1 MPTRSVRVPFILACA
16 VLLAA
21 CTSLGSKLE
30 APDLEVVG
38 EAADSAE
45 LLAQL
50 AAQQPNVVLLEW
62 DLPGQPTEDLLP
74 AVRGLDHR
82 LEVIILSGRP
92 ELEPRARA
100 AGADAFV
107 SLCDPPQR
115 LLAALQAIEGGRE
128 A

>member
-1 MPTRSVRVPFILACA
+1 MKARVLIAARQAPNRAALRLLLQERYVSV
-16 VLLAA
+16 
-21 CTSLGSKLE
+21 
-30 APDLEVVG
+30 VVG

-50 AAQQPNVVLLEW
+50 AAQQPTVVLLEW
-62 DLPGQPTEDLLP
+62 DLPGQSTEDLLP

-82 LEVIILSGRP
+82 LEVIVLSGRP

-115 LLAALQAIEGGRE
+115 LLAALQALQGGRK

>member
-1 MPTRSVRVPFILACA
+1 MKARILI
-16 VLLAA
+16 AA
-21 CTSLGSKLE
+21 RQ
-30 APDLEVVG
+30 APNRAALRLFLQERHASEVVG

-62 DLPGQPTEDLLP
+62 GLPDQPMEDLLP

-107 SLCDPPQR
+107 SWCDPPQR
-115 LLAALQAIEGGRE
+115 LLAALQAIEGSRE

>member
-1 MPTRSVRVPFILACA
+1 MKARILIAA
-16 VLLAA
+16 RQAPNRAALRLLLQERHA
-21 CTSLGSKLE
+21 S
-30 APDLEVVG
+30 EVVG
-38 EAADSAE
+38 EATDSAE
-45 LLAQL
+45 LLAWL
-50 AAQQPNVVLLEW
+50 ATQRPNVVLLEW
-62 DLPGQPTEDLLP
+62 DLPGQPMEDLLP
-74 AVRGLDHR
+74 AVRDLDHR